1 VNATLNLRA
10 ASTART
16 RNLRASGTARTR
28 IPVRVGALGAVL
40 AGFILAASPA
50 QADRIE
56 KHFPVQNKPKI
67 TVRNSSGRIQVKAW
81 SKNEVLVAWTN
92 KSGKSVVETEA
103 AGNRVEVATQTNGDG
118 ISADDSK
125 TDFDITVPVDSELSV
140 RTDSGNVTVDSVH
153 GDMTFDT
160 VGANLQLS
168 DVDGYMVV
176 KTIDGSLVCNR
187 CSGKLEANSISGN
200 VQMISPTLDSVRVQ
214 TSSGNIFFDGS
225 FLSRGIY
232 IMKNFSGTI
241 EVHFASSDSF
251 DVNATSLKGDVIN
264 QATFKP
270 DTHGSPHP
278 ASKWGHSLFGTLN
291 EGHAKVELSSF
302 SGTIKILKRD

>member
-1 VNATLNLRA
+1 M
-10 ASTART
+10 
-16 RNLRASGTARTR
+16 
-28 IPVRVGALGAVL
+28 

-50 QADRIE
+50 HADRIE
-56 KHFPVQNKPKI
+56 KHFPVQSKPKI
-67 TVRNSSGRIQVKAW
+67 MVRNSSGRIQVKAW

-92 KSGKSVVETEA
+92 ATGKSVVETEA
-103 AGNRVEVATQTNGDG
+103 AGNRVEVSTQANEDG

-125 TDFDITVPVDSELSV
+125 TDFEITVPVESELSV

-176 KTIDGSLVCNR
+176 KTIDGSLLCTR

-200 VQMISPTLDSVRVQ
+200 VQMIAPTLDSVRVQ
-214 TSSGNIFFDGS
+214 TSSGNILFDGS

-241 EVHFASSDSF
+241 EVHFSSSDSF
-251 DVNATSLKGDVIN
+251 DVNANSLKGDVIN

-270 DTHGSPHP
+270 DTHGTPHP
-278 ASKWGHSLFGTLN
+278 ASKWGHGFVGTMN

>member
-1 VNATLNLRA
+1 VNATLN
-10 ASTART
+10 S
-16 RNLRASGTARTR
+16 
-28 IPVRVGALGAVL
+28 PVRLSALGAVM
-40 AGFILAASPA
+40 AGFMLAASPA
-50 QADRIE
+50 HADRIE
-56 KHFPVQNKPKI
+56 KHFAVQSKPKI

-81 SKNEVLVAWTN
+81 TKQEVQVAWTSAN
-92 KSGKSVVETEA
+92 GKTAVETEQ
-103 AGNRVEVATQTNGDG
+103 AGNRIEVARLMYEDG
-118 ISADDSK
+118 AAADDSK
-125 TDFDITVPVDSELSV
+125 TDFEITVPIESELSV

-168 DVDGYMVV
+168 DVNGYMVV

-200 VQMISPTLDSVRVQ
+200 VQMIQPALDSVRVQ

-241 EVHFASSDSF
+241 EVHFSSNDSF
-251 DVNATSLKGDVIN
+251 DVNASSLKGDVIN

-270 DTHGSPHP
+270 DTHGTPHA
-278 ASKWGHSLFGTLN
+278 ASKWGHSLFGTMN
-291 EGHAKVELSSF
+291 DGRAKVELSSF
-302 SGTIKILKRD
+302 SGTIKILQRE

>member
-1 VNATLNLRA
+1 VNPF
-10 ASTART
+10 S
-16 RNLRASGTARTR
+16 SP
-28 IPVRVGALGAVL
+28 IRVGALGAVM
-40 AGFILAASPA
+40 AGLIFAATPA
-50 QADRIE
+50 HADHLE
-56 KHFPVQNKPKI
+56 KHFAVQKRPKI
-67 TVRNSSGRIQVKAW
+67 TVRNSNGRIQVKAW
-81 SKNEVLVAWTN
+81 AKNEVQVAWTN
-92 KSGKSVVETEA
+92 ASGKVEVETEE
-103 AGNRVEVATQTNGDG
+103 AGNRVEIASRETADG
-118 ISADDSK
+118 LSEEDCK
-125 TDFDITVPVDSELSV
+125 TDFEITVPVESELNV
-140 RTDSGNVTVDSVH
+140 RTDSGNVTVDAVH

-160 VGANLQLS
+160 VGANLQLT
-168 DVDGYMVV
+168 DVDGYVVV

-200 VQMISPTLDSVRVQ
+200 VQMVQPTLDSVRVQ
-214 TSSGNIFFDGS
+214 TSSGNIYFDGS

-241 EVHFASSDSF
+241 EVHFSSSDSF

-264 QATFKP
+264 QAAFKP

>member
-1 VNATLNLRA
+1 VNSSFDLRVA
-10 ASTART
+10 GIVRT
-16 RNLRASGTARTR
+16 HNAIR
-28 IPVRVGALGAVL
+28 IGALGAVM
-40 AGFILAASPA
+40 AGFVLAASPA
-50 QADRIE
+50 HADRNE
-56 KHFPVQNKPKI
+56 KHFPVQSKPKI

-81 SKNEVLVAWTN
+81 TKNEVLVAWTN
-92 KSGKSVVETEA
+92 ASGKSVVETEE
-103 AGNRVEVATQTNGDG
+103 AGNRVEVFTRMNEDG
-118 ISADDSK
+118 VSADGSK
-125 TDFDITVPVDSELSV
+125 TDFEITVPVESELNV

-168 DVDGYMVV
+168 DVDGYLVV

-200 VQMISPTLDSVRVQ
+200 VQMIEPTLDSVRVQ

-241 EVHFASSDSF
+241 EVHFAPSDSF

-264 QATFKP
+264 QASFKP

>member
-1 VNATLNLRA
+1 VNA
-10 ASTART
+10 S
-16 RNLRASGTARTR
+16 SSSP
-28 IPVRVGALGAVL
+28 IRVSALGAVM

-56 KHFPVQNKPKI
+56 KHFAVQSKPKI
-67 TVRNSSGRIQVKAW
+67 TVRNSNGRIQVKAW
-81 SKNEVLVAWTN
+81 TKPEVLVAWTSA
-92 KSGKSVVETEA
+92 SGRTVVETEL
-103 AGNRVEVATQTNGDG
+103 AGNRVEVATQFNGDG
-118 ISADDSK
+118 TSADDSK
-125 TDFDITVPVDSELSV
+125 TDFEITVPVESELSV

-168 DVDGYMVV
+168 DVNGYMVV

-200 VQMISPTLDSVRVQ
+200 VQMIQPTLDSVRVQ

-241 EVHFASSDSF
+241 EVHFSSSDSF
-251 DVNATSLKGDVIN
+251 DVNASSLKGDVIN

-270 DTHGSPHP
+270 DSHGSPHT
-278 ASKWGHSLFGTLN
+278 ASKWGHSLFGTMN
-291 EGHAKVELSSF
+291 DGHAKVELSSF

>member
-1 VNATLNLRA
+1 VNA
-10 ASTART
+10 S
-16 RNLRASGTARTR
+16 SSSP
-28 IPVRVGALGAVL
+28 IRVSALGAVM

-56 KHFPVQNKPKI
+56 KHFAVQSKPKI
-67 TVRNSSGRIQVKAW
+67 TVRNSNGRIQVKAW
-81 SKNEVLVAWTN
+81 TKPEVLVAWTSA
-92 KSGKSVVETEA
+92 SGRTVVETEL
-103 AGNRVEVATQTNGDG
+103 AGNRVEVATQFNGDG
-118 ISADDSK
+118 TSADDSK
-125 TDFDITVPVDSELSV
+125 TDFEITVPVESELSV

-168 DVDGYMVV
+168 DVNGYMVV

-200 VQMISPTLDSVRVQ
+200 VQMIQPTLDSVRVQ

-241 EVHFASSDSF
+241 EVHFSSSDSF
-251 DVNATSLKGDVIN
+251 DVNASSLKGDVIN
-264 QATFKP
+264 QASFKP
-270 DTHGSPHP
+270 DSHGSPHT
-278 ASKWGHSLFGTLN
+278 ASKWGHSLFGTMN
-291 EGHAKVELSSF
+291 DGHAKVELSSF

>member
-1 VNATLNLRA
+1 MAGVFL
-10 ASTART
+10 AS
-16 RNLRASGTARTR
+16 S
-28 IPVRVGALGAVL
+28 PVR
-40 AGFILAASPA
+40 
-50 QADRIE
+50 ADRVE
-56 KHFPVQNKPKI
+56 KHFLVQAKPKI
-67 TVRNSSGRIQVKAW
+67 NLRNSNGRIQVKAW
-81 SKNEVLVAWTN
+81 TKNEVLVAWTN
-92 KSGKSVVETEA
+92 PSGKTSVDTEQ
-103 AGNRVEVATQTNGDG
+103 AGNRVEVYTEENGEAVLGDNN
-118 ISADDSK
+118 K
-125 TDFDITVPVDSELSV
+125 TDFEITVPVDSELSV
-140 RTDSGNVTVDSVH
+140 RTDSGSVTVESVH

-160 VGANLQLS
+160 VDANLQLT

-200 VQMISPTLDSVRVQ
+200 MQLLAPTLDSVRVQ
-214 TSSGNIFFDGS
+214 TSSGNILFDGS

-232 IMKNFSGTI
+232 IMKNFSGSI
-241 EVHFASSDSF
+241 EVHFSSNDSF

-270 DTHGSPHP
+270 DTHGSSRP
-278 ASKWGHSLFGTLN
+278 ASKWGHSLFGTMN